1 MSRHMELLDSGLDML
16 TSNNR
21 REARRPLL
29 GTAGIQRLDDQI
41 GVEMA
46 EEGDGIPTGYLP
58 TLRRRLDD
66 PMHGRRE
73 APVEKSG

>member
-1 MSRHMELLDSGLDML
+1 MELLDSGLHML

-21 REARRPLL
+21 REARRPLF
-29 GTAGIQRLDDQI
+29 GTAGIQRSDDQI

-46 EEGDGIPTGYLP
+46 EESDGIPTGYLP
-58 TLRRRLDD
+58 TRRRRLDD

-73 APVEKSG
+73 ATIEKSG